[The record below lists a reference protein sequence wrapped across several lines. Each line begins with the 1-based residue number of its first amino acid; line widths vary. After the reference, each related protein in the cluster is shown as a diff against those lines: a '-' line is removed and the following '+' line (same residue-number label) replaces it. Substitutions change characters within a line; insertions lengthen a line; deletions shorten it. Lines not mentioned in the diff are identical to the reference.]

1 MKRIFAA
8 MVAVVLAAGL
18 TPVSAAGTHGGGMHG
33 GGMNGGGVHG
43 IRGLRAEPM
52 QRVPNMQSRI
62 PAPLAE
68 PAQPPVIN
76 GPLAPNGML
85 PPMGNGL

>member
-8 MVAVVLAAGL
+8 VITAVFIAGL
-18 TPVSAAGTHGGGMHG
+18 TPALAAGAHGGTLASG
-33 GGMNGGGVHG
+33 HG
-43 IRGLRAEPM
+43 IHGVRVEPPL
-52 QRVPNMQSRI
+52 RVPDMQSRI
-62 PAPLAE
+62 PAPLPA

-76 GPLAPNGML
+76 GPMSANPML

>member
-8 MVAVVLAAGL
+8 VVTAAFIAGL
-18 TPVSAAGTHGGGMHG
+18 TPAWAAGAHGGMSGSG
-33 GGMNGGGVHG
+33 HG
-43 IRGLRAEPM
+43 IRGLRVEPPP
-52 QRVPNMQSRI
+52 RVPNMQSRI
-62 PAPLAE
+62 PAPLPA

-76 GPLAPNGML
+76 GPMSPNPML